1 MNLRGVLFLILAFGL
16 AGFTA
21 FFARS
26 WIAAERAA
34 ILSSVPAESPP
45 PQSSEV
51 LVAKNALAAGTFV
64 RDGDLAWRPWPAE
77 GLSQSYVIRGLSAA
91 EDFVGSVVRITL
103 SAGEPVTAARVVFPG
118 ERGFLAAVLTPGMR
132 AVSVPVNATT
142 GISGFVFPGDRVD
155 LILTMRVRATGAE
168 GGGKTRLFSETLIGD
183 VRVLTI
189 DQKVERP
196 EGGASVAKTA
206 TLEVTA
212 KDSEKIAL
220 AIEMGGLS
228 LSLRSL
234 AHGADPLRPVAAATG
249 GAGADAIGGN
259 GRAGVAPSFTL
270 DEDVY
275 YMGDVFDGPAGG
287 PRHQVHVL
295 RGEAAEVVA
304 F

>member
-1 MNLRGVLFLILAFGL
+1 MNLRGVLFLIVALGL

-34 ILSSVPAESPP
+34 ILSSIPAESPS
-45 PQSSEV
+45 PQATEI
-51 LVAKNALAAGTFV
+51 LVAKNALAAGIFV
-64 RDGDLAWRPWPAE
+64 GDGDLAWRPWPAE
-77 GLSQSYVIRGLSAA
+77 GISEAYVIKGRRAA
-91 EDFVGSVVRITL
+91 EDFVGSVARTTL
-103 SAGEPVTAARVVFPG
+103 TAGEPVTAARLVFPG

-155 LILTMRVRATGAE
+155 LILTMRVRATGEE
-168 GGGKTRLFSETLIGD
+168 GGGKTRFFSETLIAD
-183 VRVLTI
+183 VRVLAI
-189 DQKVERP
+189 DQTIEKP
-196 EGGASVAKTA
+196 EGSASVAKTA

-228 LSLRSL
+228 LSLMSL
-234 AHGADPLRPVAAATG
+234 AHGADPLPPVAAATG
-249 GAGADAIGGN
+249 GAGADAIGAI
-259 GRAGVAPSFTL
+259 GRANAAPSFTL
-270 DEDVY
+270 DEDVF
-275 YMGDVFDGPAGG
+275 YMGDVFDGGAGG
-287 PRHQVHVL
+287 PRHRVNVL
-295 RGEAAEVVA
+295 RGDSAEVAA